1 MPQLSDFLYRCL
13 FYILMCFGGAVRE
26 VGCRHGNGPGPGLSS
41 DDVLVVLIEY
51 MCSSVV
57 YTSNGNQFNWVYRSV
72 FAFRLRYKWSE

>member
-1 MPQLSDFLYRCL
+1 MSSC
-13 FYILMCFGGAVRE
+13 
-26 VGCRHGNGPGPGLSS
+26 NGPGPGLSS

-57 YTSNGNQFNWVYRSV
+57 YTSNGNQFNWDYRSV